1 MNFQQFTSYFMFLLS
16 TALMIA
22 AAKHNDFE
30 FLAIMAGIF
39 AIFNKIK

>member
-1 MNFQQFTSYFMFLLS
+1 MNFQRFASYFMLLLS

-22 AAKHNDFE
+22 AAKQHDFE